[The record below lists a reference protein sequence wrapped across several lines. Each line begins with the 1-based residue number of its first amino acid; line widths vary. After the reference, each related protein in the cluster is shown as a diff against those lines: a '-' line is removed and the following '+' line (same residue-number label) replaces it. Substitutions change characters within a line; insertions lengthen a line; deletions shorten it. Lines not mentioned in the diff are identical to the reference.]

1 MQLLPKCVE
10 INWFLA
16 ILKGESCTIS
26 PMSSSATLMACG
38 CFCLSFDTASG
49 ETFTKQDMTANV
61 VGRKVMKTQDGK
73 LVEMGSRDQV
83 LIVETGMN
91 RR

>member
-1 MQLLPKCVE
+1 
-10 INWFLA
+10 
-16 ILKGESCTIS
+16 
-26 PMSSSATLMACG
+26 
-38 CFCLSFDTASG
+38 
-49 ETFTKQDMTANV
+49 MTANV

-91 RR
+91 RRQALATDDELRLRVPQGDYQ

>member
-1 MQLLPKCVE
+1 MQARRE
-10 INWFLA
+10 EEARRNA
-16 ILKGESCTIS
+16 QRY
-26 PMSSSATLMACG
+26 
-38 CFCLSFDTASG
+38 FDTASG
-49 ETFTKQDMTANV
+49 ETYTKQDMTANV

-83 LIVETGMN
+83 LINETGMN